1 MKKNINDVNRI
12 IAKYTAGKAT
22 VEETNADLKLLG
34 SDLRLD
40 PGKNLL
46 TEAEIA
52 AATAE
57 SAETANGFGLLDMGL
72 GKPSK
77 VEVRDGKLADNHVGA
92 MEADFYIAGRVF
104 AVKGD
109 ALTEK

>member
-57 SAETANGFGLLDMGL
+57 SAEAANGFGLLDMGL
-72 GKPSK
+72 GAPSK
-77 VEVRDGKLADNHVGA
+77 VEAQNGKLVDNHVGD
-92 MEADFYIAGRVF
+92 MPADFYIAGRVF

-109 ALTEK
+109 TLAGK